1 MKNNVLDEGE
11 FIRKSLS
18 REDVSLLILLRE
30 SERAYQRKVNQARNA
45 IFFVITFHTLFLA
58 NLFFLNKKLDFPV
71 DEALMVL
78 LFVKIVIFLT
88 LSFLIS
94 KQPKLISGLA
104 FVAVVLDVISQMI
117 LKQNTSNLFFFII
130 INAFLARGFE
140 VADKLIIV
148 RSKIISLGEAPTF

>member
-11 FIRKSLS
+11 FIREPLS

-30 SERAYQRKVNQARNA
+30 SEHAYQRKVNQARNA
-45 IFFVITFHTLFLA
+45 IFFVITFHTLFLG
-58 NLFFLNKKLDFPV
+58 NLFFLNKQLDLPLQ
-71 DEALMVL
+71 DPLMVL
-78 LFVKIVIFLT
+78 LFFKIIVFLT

-117 LKQNTSNLFFFII
+117 LKQNTSNFFFFII

-140 VADKLIIV
+140 VANKLEIV
-148 RSKIISLGEAPTF
+148 RSKIISLGEEPTF